1 MTKLK
6 MKSHSEKMQ
15 GLLRI
20 VEETIR
26 RYGLLDRSRPVLV
39 ALSGG
44 ADSVAL
50 LAALC
55 ELGYNCVAAHCNFHL
70 RGDESTRDMRFVEQ
84 FCERLGVD
92 LSVTHFDVARRMAAT
107 GESVEMACRSLRY
120 ERFDKLLDTFGAQ
133 AVAVGHHCEDN
144 VETFMLNLLRS
155 TGIAGLCGIRYR
167 NGIVVRPLLDA
178 TKQQIL
184 DYLAARRLDYV
195 TDSSNL
201 SNDYRRNRLRN
212 VVLPA
217 LEEQFPGAGKAILKT
232 IANLSDNRLVYDK
245 AIAAYATNCRAANGI
260 IDLVKLADEAADA
273 APVVLYELVRRA
285 GLSRSQADDIMA
297 APMRSGLFF
306 EGDGGGYELDRGRL
320 TPVGSLAGEVSD
332 EYEVSLSRDILKP
345 VNITV
350 TRGDIASFRPVADA
364 RVAYLDAAALEGD
377 RRWTLRHYRRG
388 DRLEPFGMKGTKLVS
403 DIFNDAKLS
412 ASQKRAV
419 WLLVCDDVIVWVV
432 GLRASR
438 RFIVTPETK
447 RYIRLE
453 LR

>member
-1 MTKLK
+1 MTESD
-6 MKSHSEKMQ
+6 KSQ
-15 GLLRI
+15 VLLRI
-20 VEETIR
+20 VGETIR

-84 FCERLGVD
+84 LCERLGVD

-120 ERFDKLLDTFGAQ
+120 ECFDKLLDTFGAQ

-217 LEEQFPGAGKAILKT
+217 IEEQFPGAGKAILKT
-232 IANLSDNRLVYDK
+232 VANLSDNRLVYDK
-245 AIAAYATNCRAANGI
+245 AIAAYATNCRAANGV
-260 IDLVKLADEAADA
+260 IDLVKLADEATDA

-320 TPVGSLAGEVSD
+320 TPVGSLTAEVSD

-345 VNITV
+345 VNIAV

-364 RVAYLDAAALEGD
+364 RVAYLDAAALEGG

>member
-1 MTKLK
+1 MAELMTDSD
-6 MKSHSEKMQ
+6 KSQ
-15 GLLRI
+15 ILLRK
-20 VEETIR
+20 VEEAVGC
-26 RYGLLDRSRPVLV
+26 YGLLDRSRPVLV
-39 ALSGG
+39 AVSGG

-70 RGDESTRDMRFVEQ
+70 RGDESTRDMRFVERL
-84 FCERLGVD
+84 CERLGID
-92 LSVTHFDVARRMAAT
+92 LSVTHFDVAGRMAET

-178 TKQQIL
+178 TKQEIL
-184 DYLAARRLDYV
+184 DYLAARGLDYV

-232 IANLSDNRLVYDK
+232 IANLNDNRLVYDR
-245 AIAAYATNCRAANGI
+245 AIAAYVAHCRAANGV
-260 IDLVKLADEAADA
+260 IDLVKLREEAADA

-297 APMRSGLFF
+297 APMRSGLVF
-306 EGDGGGYELDRGRL
+306 EGDDGGYELDRGRL
-320 TPVGSLAGEVSD
+320 TPVGPVSGD
-332 EYEVSLSRDILKP
+332 FSGEYEVNLARDILKP
-345 VNITV
+345 VNIVV
-350 TRGDIASFRPVADA
+350 TKGDVASFRPVADP
-364 RVAYLDAAALEGD
+364 RVAYLDAATLEGGH
-377 RRWTLRHYRRG
+377 RWTLRHYRRG
-388 DRLEPFGMKGTKLVS
+388 DRLEPFGMKGSKLVS

-419 WLLVCDDVIVWVV
+419 WLLVCDGVIVWVV
-432 GLRASR
+432 GLRASSQ
-438 RFIVTPETK
+438 FIVTPETK

-453 LR
+453 LRQI

>member
-1 MTKLK
+1 MTESD
-6 MKSHSEKMQ
+6 KSQ

-20 VEETIR
+20 VGETIR

-84 FCERLGVD
+84 LCERLGVD

-217 LEEQFPGAGKAILKT
+217 IEEQFPGAGKAILKT
-232 IANLSDNRLVYDK
+232 VANLSDNRLVYDK
-245 AIAAYATNCRAANGI
+245 AIAAYATNCRAANGV
-260 IDLVKLADEAADA
+260 IDLVKLADEATDA

-320 TPVGSLAGEVSD
+320 TPVGSLTAEVSG

-345 VNITV
+345 VNIAV
-350 TRGDIASFRPVADA
+350 TQGDIASFRPVADA